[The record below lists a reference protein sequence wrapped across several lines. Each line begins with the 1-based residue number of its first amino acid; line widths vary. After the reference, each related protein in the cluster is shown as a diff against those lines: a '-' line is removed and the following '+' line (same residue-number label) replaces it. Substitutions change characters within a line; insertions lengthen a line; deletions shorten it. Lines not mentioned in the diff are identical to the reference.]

1 MAAPVLSL
9 QAHTQEL
16 ELSAKDSTRR
26 KHIAWLS
33 MMVTNKT
40 GLTNA
45 MKLKI
50 HGPRRTQVVL
60 VLTRM
65 RRLAVLSQ
73 VLVLN
78 ARVSLK
84 KQGDPNTM
92 VTHRLGLM
100 IASQEEIH
108 GLRLLVAPVLVV
120 LTQELELSAK
130 DSTRKHIAWLSM
142 MVTHRL
148 GSMTAIQQEIHWF
161 KPMVALVL

>member
-1 MAAPVLSL
+1 
-9 QAHTQEL
+9 
-16 ELSAKDSTRR
+16 
-26 KHIAWLS
+26 
-33 MMVTNKT
+33 
-40 GLTNA
+40 

-84 KQGDPNTM
+84 KQADPNTM

-130 DSTRKHIAWLSM
+130 DSTRRKHIAWLSM

-148 GSMTAIQQEIHWF
+148 GSMTAIQQEIHCF